1 MNLQEMVRL
10 NAELYS
16 IRYQSTLDNKAYWV
30 DQREVGFINE
40 QDINSGIKI
49 GTNNVQQCVVVM
61 ISGNR
66 SAAAHSG
73 ELLADLIHFDKFTD
87 PAEITSVF
95 TNFSTDNLRVTLY
108 GSRDISQQGISHD
121 NAETVKG
128 ILGTLGIN
136 YAAQYLED
144 PTISS
149 EVIFDPLKNVIE
161 QNIYSALGSDT
172 IPIRVS
178 DRKIDDIEKH
188 HDNQSNEIIANR
200 DSKLRVVYLEQCIE
214 LAMFTEH
221 YYTKE
226 IAKKY
231 LANYCTQYETYIT
244 EFDDWYRNHP
254 TSLPSYCYTSFQPLI
269 EGAYYA
275 QGYLGFNTP
284 KKDMYNGVAIA
295 QLVNPDQHLKRT
307 GKAIL
312 SQDGEPY
319 NMRESFAAANVNSEL
334 LSRLEKESIITA
346 KDTNL
351 EAINNDKEA
360 KGKIGS
366 VRFLAEHNHETEH
379 AGNIQFL
386 IDGIKYDKNY
396 KGSDQYNRIREEYM
410 AGRIN
415 ELTSKGYNVIAH
427 VGSAH
432 VKNLQ
437 QNIENSTLIKN
448 KQNIQ
453 PIQTIKEQAK
463 NVGKKLVPHVVKS
476 RAGSNI
482 SAPVP
487 KIARQ
492 SGHDI

>member
-1 MNLQEMVRL
+1 MKKIEYAIEEQLTNMRTTAVDIAYAKGASPVGNYWQLKTLIQQGDMNLQEMVRL

-334 LSRLEKESIITA
+334 LSRL
-346 KDTNL
+346 
-351 EAINNDKEA
+351 
-360 KGKIGS
+360 
-366 VRFLAEHNHETEH
+366 V
-379 AGNIQFL
+379 
-386 IDGIKYDKNY
+386 
-396 KGSDQYNRIREEYM
+396 
-410 AGRIN
+410 
-415 ELTSKGYNVIAH
+415 
-427 VGSAH
+427 
-432 VKNLQ
+432 
-437 QNIENSTLIKN
+437 
-448 KQNIQ
+448 
-453 PIQTIKEQAK
+453 
-463 NVGKKLVPHVVKS
+463 
-476 RAGSNI
+476 
-482 SAPVP
+482 
-487 KIARQ
+487 
-492 SGHDI
+492 